1 MFKRMLQTATAQGP
15 VRASAGATPAT
26 HAEAST
32 STISDLPRTESSPD
46 SGASRLLNFD
56 DIYRRST
63 FKSNNKMAEWNILKI
78 ADMLNSEHLR
88 GLSPAAK
95 HSALMMALEAGGVAV
110 EDMLQDAV
118 QRQRVLN
125 EFEESQLRRLQEI
138 EALKQRENERLN
150 GEMESLCSKY
160 RSRIATAVEE
170 IEREHQSFRDWQ
182 ERKER
187 EQRRIA
193 EAASACVSGEP
204 GSTSSDVSVT
214 RLLEKNAN
222 TSRFRETA

>member
-1 MFKRMLQTATAQGP
+1 MFKRMLQTASAQGP

-32 STISDLPRTESSPD
+32 PTFSDLPRTEPSPD
-46 SGASRLLNFD
+46 SGASKLLNFD

-63 FKSNNKMAEWNILKI
+63 FKSNNKMAEWHILKI
-78 ADMLNSEHLR
+78 ADMLNSDHLR

-95 HSALMMALEAGGVAV
+95 HSALMMALEAGGIAV

-138 EALKQRENERLN
+138 ETLKLRENERLN
-150 GEMESLCSKY
+150 GEMETLCSKY
-160 RSRIATAVEE
+160 RARIASGVEE
-170 IEREHQSFRDWQ
+170 IEREHRSFREWQ
-182 ERKER
+182 ERKEH
-187 EQRRIA
+187 EQLRIA

-204 GSTSSDVSVT
+204 VSSSDVSVT

-222 TSRFRETA
+222 AARYRETA

>member
-1 MFKRMLQTATAQGP
+1 MFKRMIQAASAQGP
-15 VRASAGATPAT
+15 VRASAGETPAT
-26 HAEAST
+26 HAETST
-32 STISDLPRTESSPD
+32 PTISDLPRTESSPD
-46 SGASRLLNFD
+46 SGTSKLPNFD
-56 DIYRRST
+56 DIYKRST
-63 FKSNNKMAEWNILKI
+63 FKTNSKMAEWHILKI

-88 GLSPAAK
+88 GLSPAGK

-125 EFEESQLRRLQEI
+125 DYEESQMRRLQEI
-138 EALKQRENERLN
+138 EGLKLRENERLN
-150 GEMESLCSKY
+150 AEMESVCSKY
-160 RSRIATAVEE
+160 RVRIAAGIEE
-170 IEREHQSFRDWQ
+170 VEREHQSFREWQ

-204 GSTSSDVSVT
+204 VSSSEVSVT

-222 TSRFRETA
+222 TTRFRESA

>member
-1 MFKRMLQTATAQGP
+1 MFKRMLQTASAQGP
-15 VRASAGATPAT
+15 VRASVEETPAT
-26 HAEAST
+26 HAETPTPTMSE
-32 STISDLPRTESSPD
+32 LPRTETSPD
-46 SGASRLLNFD
+46 SGASKLPTFD

-63 FKSNNKMAEWNILKI
+63 FKSNSRMAEWHILKI

-138 EALKQRENERLN
+138 ETIKLRENDRLN
-150 GEMESLCSKY
+150 TEMEALCSKY
-160 RSRIATAVEE
+160 RARIAAGMEE
-170 IEREHQSFRDWQ
+170 IEREHQSFRQWQ

-187 EQRRIA
+187 EQQRIA
-193 EAASACVSGEP
+193 EAASACVSADP
-204 GSTSSDVSVT
+204 VSSSDVSVT

-222 TSRFRETA
+222 AARFRETA